1 MSSRDATTSRA
12 APDAELSS
20 ARESFEPGQ
29 IGQIQRARLL
39 AATVQAADAHGVAN
53 LTVADVVTRAGV
65 SRRTFY
71 EIFHDCEDC
80 LLATLQDTVARATA
94 PVLSAYEAERG
105 GWRER
110 IRAGLV
116 ALLAFFDEQPSAA
129 RLLVVEWPAAGPR
142 ALERRRRLLARLASA
157 IEEGQ
162 SARRPGGAAVGSAL
176 MAEGIVGGVASVL
189 HARLLD
195 SRSSESRGAVPARGR
210 GDLRMVEL
218 ANPLMAMI
226 VQPYLGSAA
235 ARKEFDRALPAMDAE
250 RDGSAPASEDALIG
264 LNMRLT
270 YRTMRVINAVA
281 AHPGGSNRVI
291 ARAADIG
298 DQGQISKL
306 LMRLRKLGLVENRA
320 VPVKGEPNAW
330 FLSANG
336 ERVERLLRS

>member
-1 MSSRDATTSRA
+1 MPARGATTSRSA
-12 APDAELSS
+12 LDAELSS
-20 ARESFEPGQ
+20 AREGFKPGQ

-39 AATVQAADAHGVAN
+39 AATVQAADAHGAAN

-80 LLATLQDTVARATA
+80 LLATLQDTVARASA
-94 PVLSAYEAERG
+94 LVLSAYEAERG
-105 GWRER
+105 GWRTR

-142 ALERRRRLLARLASA
+142 ALERRQRLLARLAGA
-157 IEEGQ
+157 IDEGQ
-162 SARRPGGAAVGSAL
+162 GARPGGAAAGSAL
-176 MAEGIVGGVASVL
+176 MAEGVVGGVASVL

-195 SRSSESRGAVPARGR
+195 SRSSGRGGAVPARGR
-210 GDLRMVEL
+210 GGLRMIEL

-226 VQPYLGSAA
+226 VQPYLGPAA
-235 ARKEFDRALPAMDAE
+235 ARRELDRALPETSAE
-250 RDGSAPASEDALIG
+250 QEGLEPAHEDALVG

-270 YRTMRVINAVA
+270 YRTMRVIVAVA

-330 FLSANG
+330 FLSATG
-336 ERVERLLRS
+336 EQVERLLRS